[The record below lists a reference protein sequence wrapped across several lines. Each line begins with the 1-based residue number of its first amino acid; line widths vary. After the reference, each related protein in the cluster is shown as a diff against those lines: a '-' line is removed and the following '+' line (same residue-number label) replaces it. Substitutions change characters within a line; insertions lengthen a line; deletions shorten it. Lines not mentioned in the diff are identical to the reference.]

1 MMHPTLIGISG
12 GTGSGKTTLAKK
24 LAEHFGDSI
33 ALIRQD
39 DYYRNRTDMPRV
51 GDEVNYDHPDSFD
64 MPLLLSHIAALRSG
78 ESVEAPIYE
87 YKTHTRSEKTRLVS
101 PAPVVLVEG
110 ILLFESEELSELFD
124 MKIFVDTDP
133 DVRLLRRIRRDIE
146 SRGRTLDSVIR
157 QYLTTVKPM
166 HEAFVEPS
174 KKRADVIVPEGGEN
188 RVATDMIIDRIEHLI
203 TPKQG

>member
-1 MMHPTLIGISG
+1 MNRPTLIGISG

-24 LAEHFGDSI
+24 IAEHFGDSL

-39 DYYRNRTDMPRV
+39 DYYRNRTDMPKV
-51 GDEVNYDHPDSFD
+51 GEQVNYDHPDSFD

-78 ESVEAPIYE
+78 EAIEAPIYE
-87 YKTHTRSEKTRLVS
+87 YKTHTRSEKTRRVS

-110 ILLFESEELSELFD
+110 ILLFESEELARLFD
-124 MKIFVDTDP
+124 MKIFVDTDS
-133 DVRLLRRIRRDIE
+133 DVRLIRRIRRDIE
-146 SRGRTLDSVIR
+146 SRGRTLDSVIE

-188 RVATDMIIDRIEHLI
+188 TVACDMIIDRINHLI
-203 TPKQG
+203 LSGK

>member
-1 MMHPTLIGISG
+1 MHPTLIGISG
-12 GTGSGKTTLAKK
+12 GTGSGKTTLAKR

-78 ESVEAPIYE
+78 ERVEAPIYE